1 MCKFLTGRTADRLT
15 PVLGGLFSGNVAVI
29 HSVLGE
35 ITDSTNQATAFPLYG
50 LCWPLGGV
58 IGYVASDGHS
68 FAQNAH
74 YWLLS
79 PLMGGLLSNPA
90 TKFSTFD
97 IELFRRY
104 PYLLPC
110 IAATSIAW
118 AGCIYGYFYLTE
130 VRKFVSLPAHALRSR
145 PRQTLP
151 SKRWKQKESI
161 EMSERRGGDF
171 EKQAKPASIRYL
183 LSIPVLRALCIS
195 GAGLSFM

>member
-1 MCKFLTGRTADRLT
+1 MCKLLAGRTVDCLT

-68 FAQNAH
+68 SAQAAH
-74 YWLLS
+74 SWLIS

-90 TKFSTFD
+90 TKFSMFD

-110 IAATSIAW
+110 ITATSIAW
-118 AGCIYGYFYLTE
+118 AGCVYGYFYLTE
-130 VRKFVSLPAHALRSR
+130 VHNIVSLPAHALSR
-145 PRQTLP
+145 TL
-151 SKRWKQKESI
+151 
-161 EMSERRGGDF
+161 
-171 EKQAKPASIRYL
+171 
-183 LSIPVLRALCIS
+183 
-195 GAGLSFM
+195 